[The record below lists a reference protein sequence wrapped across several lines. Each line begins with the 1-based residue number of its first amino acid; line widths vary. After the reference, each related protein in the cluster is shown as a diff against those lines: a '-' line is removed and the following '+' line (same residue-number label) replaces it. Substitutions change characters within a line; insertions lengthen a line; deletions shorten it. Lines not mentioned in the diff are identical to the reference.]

1 MGLTIDGDFEEH
13 RTHDGLA
20 SDRQQR
26 SEYAKPRSP
35 IWSFLLCVAGGSL
48 AGAIFGGSV
57 STIQETSRF
66 VAETEGKC
74 FQTAAGAVGI
84 VDTLYGSSSVKLSF
98 PSGVNASYDFS
109 KLHEV
114 PCSRMASATDHEE
127 AR

>member
-1 MGLTIDGDFEEH
+1 MGLTIDGDFKEH
-13 RTHDGLA
+13 RSHDGL
-20 SDRQQR
+20 SPDRRQR
-26 SEYAKPRSP
+26 SEPARPRSP

-48 AGAIFGGSV
+48 AGAIFGASV

-74 FQTAAGAVGI
+74 QTAAGAVGI

-114 PCSRMASATDHEE
+114 PCSQMAATTYHEE